1 MKKCSK
7 KTIVKI
13 IIAACLLL
21 GVIVGILFAVLWN
34 RTMKINVIKSKDAY
48 DWSYT
53 KAFVGEKD
61 ADMNID
67 GKLTEERW
75 KDKQWLTHTEKGVNM
90 RYTTVFSEKGLYI
103 AAVAEDKRMQWNDTR
118 AFMNNSSFR
127 FYVVSNAAKQ
137 FYCFDCMSFYVD
149 EKDSSCRQQTRFESK
164 AVRGTN
170 KEGVPTLTAEFFATW
185 KDLHYEVNPETGI
198 PEFARV
204 VPMYRYVES
213 FESADNAFL
222 KPIFAEVENDRVRN
236 ALLFNSNGYINI
248 DQEGAELGNAG
259 NGFAKSDGWD
269 LSDLSGGEDGVKTVR
284 TTVEHGQAIFFKNI
298 NSSRYSYS
306 VDMKIKG
313 GLNDPA
319 PTAGV
324 CDMKSASEFNCMRI
338 AGNPYLDSGKKTIT
352 YYLLD
357 FYETLWHDILYGE
370 RTEGKGSDVINIRV
384 IKDNTRYYYI
394 FNGVYEFSVD
404 LDWLGGKTCPGLY
417 SLGADVV
424 FSNWQVTDYEGADN
438 DKAFNELVDKYMY
451 VVKVPEK
458 ISGGT
463 LSLDKLAIRK
473 GSNEAVNL
481 TIRPAKGYMLTD
493 ILINGNSQY
502 EKLIKQMKD
511 GVVELHPTES
521 LYIEAVFT
529 PLPIES
535 CIRIT
540 GKVLRNNGAAN
551 IGLPYKV
558 TSRQQSLSNVLFF
571 YDKTTTAGVFD
582 ILLLKAGNYVIGGRK
597 VNTNGVY
604 TLTFEGTFPK
614 GEKNTYVI
622 DTKESRYN
630 GLSHCEWAPIKL
642 NPLKVANMAERANG
656 EVQTTNTSYK
666 DTYSYYIYN
675 EELKGSFRVEM
686 MAKANNDNW
695 PCYGFTVEDE
705 SNNSVQFFA
714 GGATTYRVM
723 GNYNGLYKQS
733 DKGATFLDGQC
744 KMVLIYNEHTD
755 RFYFYVND
763 VLFDSVKRSDYMS
776 GTKFRYG
783 IVGYMSGADGSP
795 RPVTASDPY
804 AVFTKPQLTQK
815 FSVSL
820 PKGATLTMDGRKING
835 NSVPVL
841 STVTVSIP
849 VSRGRQYVIYLDG
862 KPLETH
868 QGNGRITATFT
879 VTGQHKVTYAEAY
892 ITEWIHAKFDY
903 DAASG
908 GYCVLDHNVTAA
920 GGYFADALV
929 AEGAN
934 FMLETTMRG
943 MDDSTWPSAGLIVG
957 TNKNNYVRFS
967 VIRNTD
973 VHPNEY
979 ALRVGNAN
987 RKEIVKWFSG
997 IETLKDNKPFGAGDN
1012 ADMQFSVVR
1021 KDGYYY
1027 VYINGI
1033 MATAF
1038 DENELLSGEIS
1049 IKDSLGR
1056 GNVKLGL
1063 FAEREITFTNWNYST
1078 DISKYMGKMPNMEW
1092 IHTPFVYDSVTN
1104 SYRVTDQHSIANG
1117 GYIGGASYKQ
1127 GTSFMLEETVRDM
1140 DTLLWPSTGLIVG
1153 TDKNHYVR
1161 FSVLRNTDVNPNVYA
1176 LRAGNANGKEIVK
1189 WFSDIDTLKENKPFG
1204 ANDKGNMELGLVYNS
1219 GYYYVY
1225 VNGILATTFGEN
1237 ELLSG
1242 EISIKDSLGTGNVKP
1257 GLFAERRITI
1267 LNWNHSADISK
1278 YFGNMP
1284 DMEWIHSPFVYDST
1298 ANSFRVTDHNS
1309 VANGGYLGGVSYKQ
1323 GTPFLLETTVRDM
1336 DTKTWP
1342 STGLIVGTDKDHY
1355 VRFSVL
1361 RNTDANPDVYAL
1373 RAGNANGKEIVK
1385 WFSDIDTL
1393 KENKPFGADDKG
1405 DMELGLVYEEGIY
1418 YVFVNGVLATTFG
1431 EDELLSGEISI
1442 KDSLGTGNVKL
1453 GLFAERK
1460 ITFVN
1465 WNHSADVSK
1474 YLGSIPKMEWIHSP
1488 FVYDF
1493 VTGRYLVTDHNSVAN
1508 GGYLDKSSVKKGE
1521 SFLLEATVRDM
1532 DTETWPSTGL
1542 IIGADKDH
1550 YVRFSVIRNTD
1561 ANPNVYA
1568 LRIGNVNGKEF
1579 VKWFSDIDALK
1590 GNKPFG
1596 ADDKGDMKLALVY
1609 HNGYYFVYVN
1619 DALVLTV
1626 DENMKLSD
1634 EISIKDSLGTGDVK
1648 LGLFAERKI
1657 TFVNWNHSVEKA
1669 DIAKYIGRKITVQE
1683 GMTVSVNGETR
1694 GDGTVYLR
1702 ETVTVSMPINQGEEL
1717 SFLVDGG
1724 AVETTIEN
1732 GTASASF
1739 VVTGDHSVTVSRA
1752 SVVSGKVSA
1761 AGLVD
1766 FTKVEVA
1773 FINENGQTVQTVI
1786 PDANGNFTANLARG
1800 TYYVSAK
1807 SDKLM
1812 SNVAKVAVESGVIT
1826 GVDLNFSKPLLM
1838 VQTGV
1843 YTYDYKTGYY
1853 TTPASITDNRAYMGS
1868 AEQGVPFVLEAE
1880 IKDMTTAD
1888 YPSVGFRIETGGEN
1902 YLYFNLRYD
1911 TGAGVYQYWLKRW
1924 PWAEYGNIERLTT
1937 FAEGSWMRTTPFK
1950 DGTLKMAL
1958 VYFDGN
1964 YYAYFNGEL
1973 AFKISETEALNGGS
1987 IQDAIGDGTRRL
1999 NLFAEREV
2007 TFVDWNYST
2016 DISAYA
2022 DSLVNFKLASA
2033 IYKNQ
2038 WGGDTKD
2045 FAFEPDKLLY
2055 RGAYGWYNTGV
2066 LETPVD
2072 VKAVDEWIL
2081 EADVQIIADW
2091 QWPSVGFA
2099 LYNGS
2104 DFSQNVKFEILRT
2117 TPEPYGDYSGHK
2129 WQLRVN
2135 GKDYWPGTE
2144 NSTHEWLAANQE
2156 VLKGKVHLALV
2167 HINGEYK
2174 MYINGVYMCGITG
2187 EEAANITSGW
2197 GSIRPGFYAEQ
2208 EATYENWKFSTEQTD
2223 LEAYR

>member
-1 MKKCSK
+1 MKKCNK
-7 KTIVKI
+7 KTIVGI

-21 GVIVGILFAVLWN
+21 GVICGILFAVFRN
-34 RTMKINVIKSKDAY
+34 RTTKINVIENKDAY

-67 GKLTEERW
+67 GALTEELW
-75 KDKQWLTHTEKGVNM
+75 QDKQWLTHVEKGVNM
-90 RYTTVFSEKGLYI
+90 RYTTAFTEKGLYI
-103 AAVAEDKRMQWNDTR
+103 AAIAEDKRMQWNDTR

-149 EKDSSCRQQTRFESK
+149 EKDSSCRQETRFEAK
-164 AVRGTN
+164 AVRGTG
-170 KEGVPTLTAEFFATW
+170 EDGTPTLTAEFFATW
-185 KDLHYEVNPETGI
+185 EDLHYEVDPETGM
-198 PEFARV
+198 PEFARI
-204 VPMYRYVES
+204 VPMYRYVEG

-236 ALLFNSNGYINI
+236 ALLFDEKGYINV
-248 DQEGAELGNAG
+248 DQENAELGNAG

-269 LSDLSGGEDGVKTVR
+269 LTDLDGGEDGVKTVH
-284 TTVEHGQAIFFKNI
+284 TTVEHGQAIFFRNI

-338 AGNPYLDSGKKTIT
+338 AGNPYLDSGKKTLT

-357 FYETLWHDILYGE
+357 FYETLWHDILYGD

-394 FNGVYEFSVD
+394 FNDVYEFSVD

-417 SLGADVV
+417 SLGADVE
-424 FSNWQVTDYEGADN
+424 FSNWQVTDYEGADK
-438 DKAFNELVDKYMY
+438 DEAFTALTDEYMY
-451 VVKVPEK
+451 VVKVPENT
-458 ISGGT
+458 SGGT

-473 GSNEAVNL
+473 GSNEAVKL

-493 ILINGNSQY
+493 ILINGRSEY
-502 EKLIKQMKD
+502 DKLIKDMKE
-511 GVVELHPTES
+511 GVIELHPTES

-529 PLPIES
+529 PLPMDS

-540 GKVLRNNGAAN
+540 GLVLRDNGAAN

-558 TSRQQSLSNVLFF
+558 QSSEKGLANLLFF
-571 YDKTTTAGVFD
+571 YDSTTTIGAFD
-582 ILLLKAGNYVIGGRK
+582 VLLLRAGDYEIGGRK
-597 VNTNGVY
+597 FSTNGVY
-604 TLTFEGTFPK
+604 TLTFEGIFPR
-614 GEKNTYVI
+614 GEKNTFTI
-622 DTKESRYN
+622 DTKESRYD
-630 GLSHCEWAPIKL
+630 GLSYCEWDPITL

-666 DTYSYYIYN
+666 DTYSYYVYN
-675 EELKGSFRVEM
+675 DELEGSFRVEM
-686 MAKANNDNW
+686 TAKANNDNW

-723 GNYNGLYKQS
+723 DNYDGMYKQS
-733 DKGATFLDGQC
+733 DKGATFVDGQC
-744 KMVLIYNEHTD
+744 KMALIYDEHTD

-763 VLFDSVKRSDYMS
+763 VLFDSVKRSDYMN

-783 IVGYMSGADGSP
+783 IVGYMTGADGSP
-795 RPVTASDPY
+795 RPVTASDPF
-804 AVFTKPQLTQK
+804 AVFTKPELTRE
-815 FSVSL
+815 FSVSV
-820 PKGATLTMDGRKING
+820 PSGATLTMDGERISGK
-835 NSVPVL
+835 SVPVL
-841 STVTVSIP
+841 SVVTVSIP
-849 VSRGRQYVIYLDG
+849 VSQGKQYVIYLDG

-868 QGNGRITATFT
+868 HRNGRITATFT
-879 VTGQHKVTYAEAY
+879 VTGKHKVTYAEAY
-892 ITEWIHAKFDY
+892 ITEWIHEPFDY
-903 DAASG
+903 DVTSG

-920 GGYFADALV
+920 GGYFASASIP
-929 AEGAN
+929 EGSA
-934 FMLETTMRG
+934 FLLETTLRN
-943 MDDSTWPSAGLIVG
+943 MDDSTWPSAGVIVG
-957 TNKNNYVRFS
+957 TDKDRYVRFS
-967 VIRNTD
+967 MIRNTD
-973 VHPNEY
+973 ANPNVY

-987 RKEIVKWFSG
+987 GKEIVKWFAD
-997 IETLKDNKPFGAGDN
+997 IETLKDNKPFGAGGN
-1012 ADMQFSVVR
+1012 EDMQLGVVYQN
-1021 KDGYYY
+1021 GYYY
-1027 VYINGI
+1027 VYVNGV

-1038 DENELLSGEIS
+1038 EENELLSGETS
-1049 IKDSLGR
+1049 IKDSLGS
-1056 GNVKLGL
+1056 GNRKLGL
-1063 FAEREITFTNWNYST
+1063 FAERKVTFPNWSYST
-1078 DISKYMGKMPNMEW
+1078 DVSKYMGNMPDMEW
-1092 IHTPFVYDSVTN
+1092 IHAPFVYDSKNN
-1104 SYRVTDQHSIANG
+1104 SYRVTDHNSVANG
-1117 GYIGGASYKQ
+1117 GYIGGTSYEQ
-1127 GTSFMLEETVRDM
+1127 GTPFLLEATVRDM
-1140 DTLLWPSTGLIVG
+1140 DTELWPSTGLIVG

-1189 WFSDIDTLKENKPFG
+1189 WF
-1204 ANDKGNMELGLVYNS
+1204 
-1219 GYYYVY
+1219 
-1225 VNGILATTFGEN
+1225 
-1237 ELLSG
+1237 
-1242 EISIKDSLGTGNVKP
+1242 
-1257 GLFAERRITI
+1257 
-1267 LNWNHSADISK
+1267 ADIE
-1278 YFGNMP
+1278 P
-1284 DMEWIHSPFVYDST
+1284 
-1298 ANSFRVTDHNS
+1298 
-1309 VANGGYLGGVSYKQ
+1309 
-1323 GTPFLLETTVRDM
+1323 
-1336 DTKTWP
+1336 
-1342 STGLIVGTDKDHY
+1342 
-1355 VRFSVL
+1355 
-1361 RNTDANPDVYAL
+1361 
-1373 RAGNANGKEIVK
+1373 
-1385 WFSDIDTL
+1385 L
-1393 KENKPFGADDKG
+1393 KGNKPFGADDKG
-1405 DMELGLVYEEGIY
+1405 NMELGLAYEKGIY

-1431 EDELLSGEISI
+1431 ENELLSGEISI

-1474 YLGSIPKMEWIHSP
+1474 YLGNMPKMEWIHSP
-1488 FVYDF
+1488 FVYDP
-1493 VTGRYLVTDHNSVAN
+1493 VTGQYQVTDHNSVAN
-1508 GGYLDKSSVKKGE
+1508 GGYLEEYAVKKGE

-1542 IIGADKDH
+1542 IVGADKDH

-1579 VKWFSDIDALK
+1579 VKWFSDLEALK
-1590 GNKPFG
+1590 DNTPFG
-1596 ADDKGDMKLALVY
+1596 ADGSGDMKLSLVY

-1619 DALVLTV
+1619 GALALTV
-1626 DENMKLSD
+1626 DENMMLSG
-1634 EISIKDSLGTGDVK
+1634 EISIKDSLGAGDVK

-1657 TFVNWNHSVEKA
+1657 TFVEWKHSVDKA
-1669 DIAKYIGRKITVQE
+1669 DIGSYIGRKITAAE
-1683 GMTVSVNGETR
+1683 GVSVSVNSETR
-1694 GDGTVYLR
+1694 ENGTVYLR
-1702 ETVTVSMPINQGEEL
+1702 ETATVSMPVSQGQEL
-1717 SFLVDGG
+1717 HFLVDGV

-1732 GTASASF
+1732 GMAVASF

-1752 SVVSGKVSA
+1752 SAVSGKVSA
-1761 AGLVD
+1761 VGAVD
-1766 FTKVEVA
+1766 FTTVEV
-1773 FINENGQTVQTVI
+1773 IITNENGQTAQTVI

-1800 TYYVSAK
+1800 VYYISAK
-1807 SDKLM
+1807 TDKLM
-1812 SNVAKVAVESGVIT
+1812 SNVAKVVVEGGVVSGA
-1826 GVDLNFSKPLLM
+1826 DLILCRPLII

-1853 TTPASITDNRAYMGS
+1853 TTPASIADNRAYMGS
-1868 AEQGVPFVLEAE
+1868 VEQGTPFVLEAE

-1937 FAEGSWMRTTPFK
+1937 FEEGSWLRTTPFK

-1958 VYFDGN
+1958 VYKDGY

-1973 AFKISETEALNGGS
+1973 TFKISETEALNGGS

-2016 DISAYA
+2016 DISGYA
-2022 DSLVNFKLASA
+2022 DSLVGVKLQSA
-2033 IYKNQ
+2033 KYKNQ
-2038 WGGDTKD
+2038 WGGETAD
-2045 FAFEPDKLLY
+2045 FVFEPDKLLY
-2055 RGAYGWYNTGV
+2055 RGTYGWYNTGV
-2066 LETPVD
+2066 LETPAD
-2072 VKAVDEWIL
+2072 VKNVDEWVL

-2104 DFSQNVKFEILRT
+2104 DFAQNVKFEILRT
-2117 TPEPYGDYSGHK
+2117 TPEPYGDYSGHR

-2144 NSTHEWLAANQE
+2144 NSTNEWLAANQE
-2156 VLKGKVHLALV
+2156 VLKGKVHLAV
-2167 HINGEYK
+2167 AHVNGEYK
-2174 MYINGVYMCGITG
+2174 MYINGTYLCAIAG
-2187 EEAANITSGW
+2187 EEAANLTNGW

-2208 EATYENWKFSTEQTD
+2208 EATFENWSYSAKQTD
-2223 LEAYR
+2223 LEKYR

>member
-1 MKKCSK
+1 MKKCNK
-7 KTIVKI
+7 KTIVGI

-21 GVIVGILFAVLWN
+21 GVICGILFAVFRN
-34 RTMKINVIKSKDAY
+34 RTTKINVIENKDAY

-67 GKLTEERW
+67 GALTEELW
-75 KDKQWLTHTEKGVNM
+75 QDKQWLTHVEKGVNM
-90 RYTTVFSEKGLYI
+90 RYTTAFTEKGLYI
-103 AAVAEDKRMQWNDTR
+103 AAIAEDKRMQWNDTR

-127 FYVVSNAAKQ
+127 FYVVSNVAKQ

-149 EKDSSCRQQTRFESK
+149 EKDSSCRQETRFEAK
-164 AVRGTN
+164 AVRGTG
-170 KEGVPTLTAEFFATW
+170 EDGTPTLTAEFFATW
-185 KDLHYEVNPETGI
+185 EDLHYEVDPETGM
-198 PEFARV
+198 PEFARI
-204 VPMYRYVES
+204 VPMYRYVEG

-236 ALLFNSNGYINI
+236 ALLFDEKGYINV
-248 DQEGAELGNAG
+248 DQENAELGNAG

-269 LSDLSGGEDGVKTVR
+269 LTDLDGGEDGVKTVH
-284 TTVEHGQAIFFKNI
+284 TTVEHGQAIFFRNI

-338 AGNPYLDSGKKTIT
+338 AGNPYLDSGKKTLT

-357 FYETLWHDILYGE
+357 FYETLWHDILYGD

-394 FNGVYEFSVD
+394 FNDVYEFSVD

-417 SLGADVV
+417 SLGADVE
-424 FSNWQVTDYEGADN
+424 FSNWQVTDYEGADK
-438 DKAFNELVDKYMY
+438 DEAFTALTDEYMY
-451 VVKVPEK
+451 VVKVPENT
-458 ISGGT
+458 SGGT

-493 ILINGNSQY
+493 ILINGRSEY
-502 EKLIKQMKD
+502 DKLIKDMKE
-511 GVVELHPTES
+511 GVIELHPTES

-529 PLPIES
+529 PLPMDS

-540 GKVLRNNGAAN
+540 GLVLRDNGAAN

-558 TSRQQSLSNVLFF
+558 QSSEKGLANLLFF
-571 YDKTTTAGVFD
+571 YDSTTTIGAFD
-582 ILLLKAGNYVIGGRK
+582 VLLLRAGDYEIGGRK
-597 VNTNGVY
+597 FSTNGVY
-604 TLTFEGTFPK
+604 TLTFEGIFPR
-614 GEKNTYVI
+614 GEKNTFTI
-622 DTKESRYN
+622 DTKESRYD
-630 GLSHCEWAPIKL
+630 GLSYCEWDPITL

-666 DTYSYYIYN
+666 DTYSYYVYN
-675 EELKGSFRVEM
+675 EELEGSFRVEM
-686 MAKANNDNW
+686 TAKANNDNW

-723 GNYNGLYKQS
+723 GNYDGMYKQS
-733 DKGATFLDGQC
+733 DKGATFVDGQC
-744 KMVLIYNEHTD
+744 KMALIYDEHTD

-783 IVGYMSGADGSP
+783 IVGYMTGADGSP
-795 RPVTASDPY
+795 RPVTASDPF
-804 AVFTKPQLTQK
+804 AVFTKPELTRE
-815 FSVSL
+815 FSVSV
-820 PKGATLTMDGRKING
+820 PSGATLTMDGERISGK
-835 NSVPVL
+835 SVPVL
-841 STVTVSIP
+841 SVVTVSIP
-849 VSRGRQYVIYLDG
+849 VSQGKQYVIYLDG

-868 QGNGRITATFT
+868 HRNGRITATFT
-879 VTGQHKVTYAEAY
+879 VTGKHKVTYAEAY
-892 ITEWIHAKFDY
+892 ITEWIHEPFDY
-903 DAASG
+903 DVTSG

-920 GGYFADALV
+920 GGYFASASIP
-929 AEGAN
+929 EGSA
-934 FMLETTMRG
+934 FLLETTLRN
-943 MDDSTWPSAGLIVG
+943 MDDSTWPSAGVIVG
-957 TNKNNYVRFS
+957 TDKDRYVRFS
-967 VIRNTD
+967 MIRNTD
-973 VHPNEY
+973 ANPNVY

-987 RKEIVKWFSG
+987 GKEIVKWFAD
-997 IETLKDNKPFGAGDN
+997 IETLKDNKPFGAGGN
-1012 ADMQFSVVR
+1012 EDMQLGVVYQN
-1021 KDGYYY
+1021 GYYY
-1027 VYINGI
+1027 VYVNGV

-1038 DENELLSGEIS
+1038 EENELLSGEIS
-1049 IKDSLGR
+1049 IKDSLGSGSR
-1056 GNVKLGL
+1056 KLGL
-1063 FAEREITFTNWNYST
+1063 FAERKVTFPNWNYST
-1078 DISKYMGKMPNMEW
+1078 DVSKYMGNMPDMEW
-1092 IHTPFVYDSVTN
+1092 IHAPFVYDSKNN
-1104 SYRVTDQHSIANG
+1104 SYRVTDHNSVANG
-1117 GYIGGASYKQ
+1117 GYIGGTSYKQ
-1127 GTSFMLEETVRDM
+1127 GTSFLLEATVRDM
-1140 DTLLWPSTGLIVG
+1140 DTELWPSTGLIVG

-1189 WFSDIDTLKENKPFG
+1189 WFGDIDPLKGNKPFG
-1204 ANDKGNMELGLVYNS
+1204 EDDKGNMELGLVCDK

-1225 VNGILATTFGEN
+1225 VNGVLATTFGEN

-1242 EISIKDSLGTGNVKP
+1242 EISIKDSLGTGNVKL
-1257 GLFAERRITI
+1257 GLFAERKITFV
-1267 LNWNHSADISK
+1267 NWNHSNDISK
-1278 YFGNMP
+1278 YMGKMP
-1284 DMEWIHSPFVYDST
+1284 DMEWIHSPFVYDSET
-1298 ANSFRVTDHNS
+1298 NSYRVTDHNS
-1309 VANGGYLGGVSYKQ
+1309 VANGGYIGGTSYEQ
-1323 GTPFLLETTVRDM
+1323 GTPFLLEATVRDM
-1336 DTKTWP
+1336 DTELWP

-1361 RNTDANPDVYAL
+1361 RNTDVNPNVYAL

-1385 WFSDIDTL
+1385 WFADIEPL
-1393 KENKPFGADDKG
+1393 KGNKPFGADDKG
-1405 DMELGLVYEEGIY
+1405 NMELGLAYEKGIY

-1431 EDELLSGEISI
+1431 EKELLSGEISI

-1474 YLGSIPKMEWIHSP
+1474 YLGNMPKMEWIHSP
-1488 FVYDF
+1488 FVYDP
-1493 VTGRYLVTDHNSVAN
+1493 VTGQYQVTDHNSVAN
-1508 GGYLDKSSVKKGE
+1508 GGYLEEFAVKKGE

-1542 IIGADKDH
+1542 IVGADKDH

-1568 LRIGNVNGKEF
+1568 LRIGNANGKEF
-1579 VKWFSDIDALK
+1579 VKWFSDLEALK
-1590 GNKPFG
+1590 DNTPFG
-1596 ADDKGDMKLALVY
+1596 ADGSGDMKLSLVY

-1619 DALVLTV
+1619 GALALTV
-1626 DENMKLSD
+1626 DENMMLSG
-1634 EISIKDSLGTGDVK
+1634 EISIKDSLGAGDVK

-1657 TFVNWNHSVEKA
+1657 TFVERKHSVDKT
-1669 DIAKYIGRKITVQE
+1669 DIGSYIGRKITAAE
-1683 GMTVSVNGETR
+1683 GVSVSVNGETR
-1694 GDGTVYLR
+1694 EDGTVYLR
-1702 ETVTVSMPINQGEEL
+1702 ETATVSMPVSQGQEL
-1717 SFLVDGG
+1717 HFLVDGA

-1732 GTASASF
+1732 GMAVASF

-1752 SVVSGKVSA
+1752 SAVSGKVSA
-1761 AGLVD
+1761 VGAVD
-1766 FTKVEVA
+1766 FTTVEV
-1773 FINENGQTVQTVI
+1773 IITNENGQTAQTVI

-1800 TYYVSAK
+1800 IYYISAK
-1807 SDKLM
+1807 TDKLM
-1812 SNVAKVAVESGVIT
+1812 SNVAKVVVEGGVVSGA
-1826 GVDLNFSKPLLM
+1826 DLILCRPLII

-1853 TTPASITDNRAYMGS
+1853 TTPASIADNRAYMGS
-1868 AEQGVPFVLEAE
+1868 VEQGTPFVLEAE

-1937 FAEGSWMRTTPFK
+1937 FEEGSWLRTTPFK

-1958 VYFDGN
+1958 VYKDGY

-1973 AFKISETEALNGGS
+1973 TFKISETEALNGGS

-2016 DISAYA
+2016 DISGYA
-2022 DSLVNFKLASA
+2022 DSLVGVKLQSA
-2033 IYKNQ
+2033 KYKNQ
-2038 WGGDTKD
+2038 WGGDTAD
-2045 FAFEPDKLLY
+2045 FVFESDKLLY
-2055 RGAYGWYNTGV
+2055 RGTYGWYNTGV
-2066 LETPVD
+2066 LETPAD
-2072 VKAVDEWIL
+2072 VKNVDEWVL

-2104 DFSQNVKFEILRT
+2104 DFAQNVKFEILRT
-2117 TPEPYGDYSGHK
+2117 TPEPYGDYSGHR

-2144 NSTHEWLAANQE
+2144 NSTNEWLAANQE
-2156 VLKGKVHLALV
+2156 VLKGKVHLAV
-2167 HINGEYK
+2167 AHVNGEYK
-2174 MYINGVYMCGITG
+2174 MYINGTYLCAIAG
-2187 EEAANITSGW
+2187 EEAANLTNGW

-2208 EATYENWKFSTEQTD
+2208 EATFENWSYSAKQTD
-2223 LEAYR
+2223 LEKYR